1 MSDHPIGQ
9 WLYRVNDAGELERR
23 RIGYQPVWEK
33 CVPEQE
39 GRQTLIPGVAPVT
52 DGDRARYGT
61 EQLLQPSC
69 AQRPANDGLF
79 DLGAR
84 GQRELF

>member
-39 GRQTLIPGVAPVT
+39 GRQTLIPRRGPG
-52 DGDRARYGT
+52 DGRRSGAVWVGAAASA
-61 EQLLQPSC
+61 QLC
-69 AQRPANDGLF
+69 AASG
-79 DLGAR
+79 
-84 GQRELF
+84 E